1 MIFICSFVDLV
12 VVGPL
17 SVATNRLW
25 RSKANFAE
33 SVFSHCL
40 YGALGMDPGH
50 QACVPSTFIWR
61 SISLAQGFLH
71 AFQEIT
77 FVIFIIPFVEKGD
90 STYGSMCTSGP
101 HM

>member
-1 MIFICSFVDLV
+1 MVFICPFVDLV

-17 SVATNRLW
+17 TVATNRLW

-33 SVFSHCL
+33 SVLSHRL
-40 YGALGMDPGH
+40 YGALGMDSEH
-50 QACVPSTFIWR
+50 QACVPAPLFEEASPGPR
-61 SISLAQGFLH
+61 ALH

-77 FVIFIIPFVEKGD
+77 FVIFIMSFAEKGD
-90 STYGSMCTSGP
+90 STCGSTYTSGP